1 MKRIKFNYTTP
12 IQLFVSAFLLF
23 FTELTAQPVLIRP
36 TYNLQIANAYA
47 KYTPTKA
54 TNDTLTIPFFD
65 DFSKKGVYPD
75 NSLWLDNNV
84 YINQNFGKNPMSIGV
99 ATFDILNMAG
109 QIYSNA
115 SQTPFIADYLTSKPI
130 NLSYFTTYN
139 SFSYP
144 TNILF
149 YYETATG
156 IYRPA
161 DSLYYYSGPYLYNC
175 VVQPGTFTPTMHI
188 YYGSVSLIDV
198 SDSLYYY
205 DSQTS
210 QYIHIVRYT
219 TTYYSEA
226 DSIYLSFYFQ
236 PQGMGGNAPENTDSL
251 VLEFKTPLSDWK
263 HIWSSPGFSDTV
275 FHKVVIPL
283 NSSFLVN
290 GFQFRF
296 YNYASIGNINFPSFA
311 SNVDFW
317 NLDYVYLNSGQ
328 RVNDSI
334 YPDICFKEP
343 IRSFVKQPYTAIPWE
358 HYKLLDTLQID
369 TLRFNYYNHYSSL
382 VNVKRFLTINNITS
396 QQQLRFDS
404 LGNDNINPFD
414 TYQFKQKTKPN
425 YFPDNNLT
433 KCTFEVL
440 LNITAPTLASQT
452 IFTWNDTL
460 RFYQNFEYYYAIDD
474 GTAEYG
480 VGLSGEGSQNGQL
493 AMLFKTLT
501 PDTLRA
507 VDMFFNRTLNNA
519 SQKYFYLTIW
529 TVKKGKPQNVIYK
542 KTGFK
547 PEYAGINE
555 FHRYNLDTAI
565 YITDSV
571 FVGWTQTTNDLLN
584 LGFDLNYDYS
594 ENVFYNLTGYW
605 NTLPFKGTP
614 MIRPVFSKNPLI
626 HIAENKLLNNFLPY
640 PNPVSDLL
648 TIALN
653 EKVRYTLIDITG
665 KMIKTGYS
673 TSIETSNLD
682 NGIYFLQIQQKNN
695 SNTIYKII
703 VQHP

>member
-1 MKRIKFNYTTP
+1 MKKFTFNH
-12 IQLFVSAFLLF
+12 ISFFQLLVLFLLF
-23 FTELTAQPVLIRP
+23 LISELTAQPVLTRP
-36 TYNLQIANAYA
+36 FFNATIADAYS
-47 KYTPTKA
+47 KHISLKS
-54 TNDTLTIPFFD
+54 NDDTLPIPFFD
-65 DFSKKGVYPD
+65 DFSKTGVYPD

-84 YINQNFGKNPMSIGV
+84 YVNQNFGIHPPSIGV

-109 QIYSNA
+109 QIYSHA
-115 SQTPFIADYLTSKPI
+115 SSNTFIADYLTSKPI
-130 NLSYFTTYN
+130 NLSYFITYN

-149 YYETATG
+149 YYESATG

-161 DSLYYYSGPYLYNC
+161 DSLYYYSGPYLLNC
-175 VVQPGTFTPTMHI
+175 VVQPGTFTPTMHV

-205 DSQTS
+205 DTLTS
-210 QYIHIVRYT
+210 QYVHIVRYT
-219 TTYYSEA
+219 TSYYSLT

-236 PQGMGGNAPENTDSL
+236 PQGLGGNAPESNDSL

-263 HIWSSPGFSDTV
+263 HIWSSPGFSDTI

-283 NSSFLVN
+283 DSIYLVK

-296 YNYASIGNINFPSFA
+296 YNYASFGNLNYPSFA
-311 SNVDFW
+311 SNVDYW
-317 NLDYVYLNSGQ
+317 NLDYVYLNTGQ

-343 IRSFVKQPYTAIPWE
+343 IRSLVEPPYTSIPWE
-358 HYKLLDTLQID
+358 HYKILDTLQID
-369 TLRFNYYNHYSSL
+369 TLRFNYYNLYSSL
-382 VNVKRFLTINNITS
+382 VNVKRFLTINNITNH
-396 QQQLRFDS
+396 QQLRFDS
-404 LGNDNINPFD
+404 LGNDNIGPFE
-414 TYQFKQKTKPN
+414 TFQFKQKTQPN
-425 YFPDNNLT
+425 YFPDNNLN

-440 LNITAPTLASQT
+440 LNITAPTLSSQS

-460 RFYQNFEYYYAIDD
+460 RFFQNFEYYYAIDD
-474 GTAEYG
+474 GSAEYG
-480 VGLSGEGSQNGQL
+480 VGLSGEGSQNGQF

-529 TVKKGKPQNVIYK
+529 TVNKGKPNHIIYK

-555 FHRYNLDTAI
+555 FHRYSLDTTI
-565 YITDSV
+565 YVTDSI
-571 FVGWTQTTNDLLN
+571 FIGWTQTSTDLLN

-594 ENVFYNLTGYW
+594 SNVFYNLNGSWTK
-605 NTLPFKGTP
+605 LPFNGTP
-614 MIRPVFSKNPLI
+614 MIRPVFSKSQIINVEEEYMPLTFI
-626 HIAENKLLNNFLPY
+626 PY
-640 PNPVSDLL
+640 PNPANNKIFLCDEHICSYIL
-648 TIALN
+648 
-653 EKVRYTLIDITG
+653 YDITG
-665 KMIKTGYS
+665 KIILQGFS
-673 TSIETSNLD
+673 QSIDTSPLE
-682 NGIYFLQIQQKNN
+682 NGIYILQIFHNKQT
-695 SNTIYKII
+695 SSHKII
-703 VQHP
+703 IQHP